1 MFTNNIYTFGPRSY
15 LLITLIFSGR
25 IVAANRAA
33 AAPYL
38 HTGRHSPTRPTLF
51 AKRDALAKL
60 MGAVEHTR
68 LSMPLVGLREVVCML
83 ARPGFAG

>member
-33 AAPYL
+33 AVPYL
-38 HTGRHSPTRPTLF
+38 HTRRHSPTRPTLF
-51 AKRDALAKL
+51 ATRNALGL
-60 MGAVEHTR
+60 
-68 LSMPLVGLREVVCML
+68 LSVMR
-83 ARPGFAG
+83 